1 MNEPD
6 VNKGEICVW
15 VDLELYA
22 KIRRLALDMG
32 ASFSNLARTGL
43 HLAYCDVKLKPEDFK
58 WIEERRTLNKVKR
71 EANRRWQKK

>member
-6 VNKGEICVW
+6 VNKADICVG

-32 ASFSNLARTGL
+32 ASFANLARAGL
-43 HLAYCDVKLKPEDFK
+43 HLAYCNVKLKPEDFK
-58 WIEERRTLNKVKR
+58 WIEERRKLNKVKR
-71 EANRRWQKK
+71 EAKRRWRKK